1 VLHLE
6 TRMRTEGL
14 DIALSRAHATGRPT
28 AANLVLPR

>member
-14 DIALSRAHATGRPT
+14 DIALSRAYATGTPP
-28 AANLVLPR
+28 AATLVLPG